1 MLFIV
6 LSALRKKTG
15 VRYVFVG
22 GFLALFLAFVND
34 ILHNE
39 EIIYTGIY
47 LPHGQ
52 FFFIFSQSYLLFTEF
67 SNLYIE
73 LSNKNKQLIQLDKLK
88 DEFLANTSHELRT
101 PLNGIIG
108 ITESLLGGVAGKVS
122 EVMKT
127 NLFLIYSS
135 SRRLTSLVNDILDF
149 QKLKNQDITL
159 RTKNVDIKTLID
171 IVITLSQQLISKK
184 DIKLI
189 SEIPND
195 LPELWGDENR
205 IQQILFNLID
215 NAIKFTQEGE
225 VRISATLE
233 KDISNYNTNDFIKVT
248 ISDTGI
254 GIPDDKKDDVFKS
267 FEQLNSSIERE
278 YGGTGLGLAISKKLM
293 EMMGGTISLQSFP
306 KKGSTFTISIHNV
319 NIPSTSVSL
328 VQNKEFDFNSLSFH
342 KGSVL
347 VVDDIESNRELL
359 REWLKKVNLDIIEAK
374 NGEEAVQIAKDY
386 HPDLILMDIR
396 MPKMNGYEATAI
408 IRKNEGT
415 KHIPIIALTASVT
428 IEETRRIRDFGFDTY
443 LAKPV
448 DIQKLFKELS
458 KYLSYKQSKS
468 SAIKEE
474 TSENNFKTEN
484 IKNKPQLMA
493 KLKKEMMQ
501 LWKNISEMMEMSSIE
516 TFAKEIETIGITH
529 ESFSLQN
536 YAKNLFA
543 FINAFDVI
551 HIENEVKR
559 FPKLVQEIEKN
570 E

>member
-1 MLFIV
+1 MF
-6 LSALRKKTG
+6 
-15 VRYVFVG
+15 
-22 GFLALFLAFVND
+22 
-34 ILHNE
+34 
-39 EIIYTGIY
+39 
-47 LPHGQ
+47 
-52 FFFIFSQSYLLFTEF
+52 
-67 SNLYIE
+67 
-73 LSNKNKQLIQLDKLK
+73 
-88 DEFLANTSHELRT
+88 
-101 PLNGIIG
+101 
-108 ITESLLGGVAGKVS
+108 ES
-122 EVMKT
+122 
-127 NLFLIYSS
+127 F
-135 SRRLTSLVNDILDF
+135 R
-149 QKLKNQDITL
+149 QQD
-159 RTKNVDIKTLID
+159 
-171 IVITLSQQLISKK
+171 
-184 DIKLI
+184 
-189 SEIPND
+189 
-195 LPELWGDENR
+195 
-205 IQQILFNLID
+205 
-215 NAIKFTQEGE
+215 
-225 VRISATLE
+225 
-233 KDISNYNTNDFIKVT
+233 
-248 ISDTGI
+248 
-254 GIPDDKKDDVFKS
+254 
-267 FEQLNSSIERE
+267 SSITRK